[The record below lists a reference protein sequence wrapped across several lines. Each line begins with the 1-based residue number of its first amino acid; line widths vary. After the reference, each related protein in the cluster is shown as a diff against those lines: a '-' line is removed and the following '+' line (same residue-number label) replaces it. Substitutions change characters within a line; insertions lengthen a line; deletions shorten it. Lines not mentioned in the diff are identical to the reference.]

1 MTDNDYAEY
10 EATLNGLRDEC
21 LDNALAPQGL
31 IEQHVALGQTLTL
44 KAMRLCGEFSTVTE
58 QQQAESLLITG
69 LFKQLVRRDRIA
81 ALLLSIE
88 VGKQIDQHSL
98 RRRFARYRPEQPL
111 FIRFPK
117 LNDYVRKEE
126 LLPCD
131 RPAAIGSDGIVE
143 LEGGYARLDPMLSPS
158 IVHTLAQEFRD
169 APLYVRLDPEFA
181 ETNPPPQLLLEAIMV
196 PARHRWWRDL
206 GLRHR
211 EQTGAQYSLIP
222 PTLPGDDVAAYIE
235 YHVKGFRKLETIT
248 QRKDP
253 DHLTMMLEELQLLR
267 NGMLIGRCIHLDTSA
282 PFGTPPEQ
290 ATVLHVDL
298 AINVYT
304 ESKVRARLSSQMNNA
319 EKEAASFRT
328 HLLRAE
334 KVPFDVLIPLSF
346 MFFGSNLLKLDL
358 FTNQFSRGNPPFS
371 KLSQK

>member
-1 MTDNDYAEY
+1 MTNLDFDGY
-10 EATLNGLRDEC
+10 EATLNGLCDEC
-21 LDNALAPQGL
+21 LANALAPHDL
-31 IEQHVALGQTLTL
+31 IEQHVAQGQSATL
-44 KAMRLCGEFSTVTE
+44 KAMRLRGELSTATE

-69 LFKQLVRRDRIA
+69 LFKQLPRRDRLA
-81 ALLLSIE
+81 ALLLSME
-88 VGKQIDQHSL
+88 VGKQVDQRSL
-98 RRRFARYRPEQPL
+98 QRRFARYRSDQPL
-111 FIRFPK
+111 FTRFPQ
-117 LNDYVRKEE
+117 LNGCARSGE

-131 RPAAIGSDGIVE
+131 NPAAIGSNGIVE
-143 LEGGYARLDPMLSPS
+143 FKGGYARLEPMLSPS
-158 IVHTLAQEFRD
+158 IIHTLAQEFQD

-181 ETNPPPQLLLEAIMV
+181 ETSPPSQLLLEAIMV
-196 PARHRWWRDL
+196 PARYRWWQDL

-211 EQTGAQYSLIP
+211 EQTGAQYSIVP
-222 PTLPGDDVAAYIE
+222 PTSPGDDVDAYVE

-267 NGMLIGRCIHLDTSA
+267 NGLLIGRCIHLDTSA
-282 PFGTPPEQ
+282 PTGTPPEQ

-304 ESKVRARLSSQMNNA
+304 DAKVDARLSSQMNNA
-319 EKEAASFRT
+319 EKEKASFRT

-358 FTNQFSRGNPPFS
+358 FTNQFSR
-371 KLSQK
+371 